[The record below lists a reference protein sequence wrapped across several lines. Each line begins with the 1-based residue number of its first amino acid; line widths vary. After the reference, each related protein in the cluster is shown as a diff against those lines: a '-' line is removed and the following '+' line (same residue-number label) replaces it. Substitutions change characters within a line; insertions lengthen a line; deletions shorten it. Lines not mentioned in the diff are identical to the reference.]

1 MSACVTG
8 PIRASDLALA
18 RNGIWP
24 HASVTECGD
33 DQLSQNTVVFS
44 ARKIVTM
51 NPSRPVATHVA
62 VRDGRIVAIGSFDE
76 IASLGGGKVDQRF
89 KDKVLLPGFV
99 EGHSH
104 IMEGMMWS
112 LPYVGAFDR
121 RSPEGKLVKG
131 LPDVDA
137 IVVRLQ
143 ETEAAMT
150 DPEAPLFAWGFDPL
164 HIGSVSLTRQ
174 DLDRVSTTRPIMVVH
189 ASFHIS
195 NVNTIV
201 LQRAELDRTTNI
213 SGVVM
218 GKDGEPSGE
227 VQGIAARFRV
237 FRVLGT
243 NPLSGNLTADDVNRY
258 ASSSCIQGV
267 TTITDLHND
276 LADLTIEVYRAASR
290 RADFSVR
297 LVPAMASVSHSPEQG
312 VEKIKALKASN
323 NDKLHYG
330 IVKLVVDGSIQGFTA
345 RLRWPGYHN
354 GAPNGL
360 WYIAPEELPSIV
372 AAYHNAGIQLHI
384 HTNGDEATEV
394 ALDAIEA
401 AQIAKPLPD
410 HRHTLQH
417 CQMADAAQF
426 KRMKSLGMCVNLFSN
441 HVYYWGDSHYDLT
454 MGPERANRLDA
465 TGTAL
470 RVGVPFAIHSD
481 APVTPLS
488 PLFTAWCAVNR
499 VSSSGRELGKET
511 EALTVEQALAAITI
525 NAAYT
530 LKLDH
535 MVGSIEA
542 GKYADFAVLDED
554 PLEVAPEKLK
564 DIAIWGTVVGGHVRE
579 APRA

>member
-1 MSACVTG
+1 MSQDT
-8 PIRASDLALA
+8 I
-18 RNGIWP
+18 
-24 HASVTECGD
+24 
-33 DQLSQNTVVFS
+33 VFS

-51 NPSRPVATHVA
+51 NPSRPSATHVA
-62 VRDGRIVAIGSFDE
+62 VQNGRIVAVGSFDE
-76 IASLGGGKVDQRF
+76 IVATSGAKVDDRF

-121 RSPEGKLVKG
+121 RSPEGKLVQG
-131 LPDVDA
+131 LPDIDA
-137 IVVRLQ
+137 IVARLQ
-143 ETEAAMT
+143 EAEAAMT

-164 HIGSVSLTRQ
+164 HIGGVSLTRQ
-174 DLDRVSTTRPIMVVH
+174 DLDRVSTTRSIMVVH

-258 ASSSCIQGV
+258 AASSCIQGV

-290 RADFSVR
+290 RDDFSVR

-312 VEKIKALKASN
+312 VEKIKTLKASN

-394 ALDAIEA
+394 ALDAVEA
-401 AQIAKPLPD
+401 AQIAKPRPD

-441 HVYYWGDSHYDLT
+441 HVYYWGESHYELT

-499 VSSSGRELGKET
+499 VSSSGRVLGKET

-535 MVGSIEA
+535 IVGSIEA

-554 PLEVAPEKLK
+554 PFEVAPEKLK

>member
-1 MSACVTG
+1 
-8 PIRASDLALA
+8 
-18 RNGIWP
+18 
-24 HASVTECGD
+24 
-33 DQLSQNTVVFS
+33 LSQDTIVFS

-51 NPSRPVATHVA
+51 NPSRPSATHVA
-62 VRDGRIVAIGSFDE
+62 VQNGRIVAVGSFDE
-76 IASLGGGKVDQRF
+76 IVATSGAKVDDRF

-121 RSPEGKLVKG
+121 RSPEGKLVQG
-131 LPDVDA
+131 LPDIDA
-137 IVVRLQ
+137 IVARLQ
-143 ETEAAMT
+143 EAEAAMT

-258 ASSSCIQGV
+258 AASSCIQGV

-290 RADFSVR
+290 RDDFSVR

-312 VEKIKALKASN
+312 VEKIKTLKASN

-394 ALDAIEA
+394 ALDAVEA
-401 AQIAKPLPD
+401 AQIAKPRPD

-441 HVYYWGDSHYDLT
+441 HVYYWGDSHYELT

-499 VSSSGRELGKET
+499 VSSSGRVLGKET

-535 MVGSIEA
+535 IVGSIEA

>member
-1 MSACVTG
+1 MSQ
-8 PIRASDLALA
+8 D
-18 RNGIWP
+18 
-24 HASVTECGD
+24 
-33 DQLSQNTVVFS
+33 TVVFS
-44 ARKIVTM
+44 ARKIITM
-51 NPSRPVATHVA
+51 NPSRPSATHVA
-62 VRDGRIVAIGSFDE
+62 VRDGRIVAVGSIDE
-76 IASLGGGKVDQRF
+76 IVGTNGRKVDDRF

-121 RSPEGKLVKG
+121 RSPSGKLVGG
-131 LPDVDA
+131 LADIDA
-137 IVVRLQ
+137 IVARLQ
-143 ETEAAMT
+143 EAEAAMT

-201 LQRAELDRTTNI
+201 LKRAELDRTTNI

-237 FRVLGT
+237 FRVLGS

-258 ASSSCIQGV
+258 ASSCCIQGV
-267 TTITDLHND
+267 TTVTDLHND
-276 LADLTIEVYRAASR
+276 LVEQTIEVYRAASR
-290 RADFSVR
+290 RDEFSVR
-297 LVPAMASVSHSPEQG
+297 LVPALASVSHSPEQG
-312 VEKIKALKASN
+312 VEKIKALRASN
-323 NDKLHYG
+323 TDKLHFG

-360 WYIAPEELPSIV
+360 WYIAPEELPGIV

-394 ALDAIEA
+394 AIDAIEA
-401 AQIAKPLPD
+401 AQIARPLPD

-426 KRMKSLGMCVNLFSN
+426 KRMKALGICVNLFSN
-441 HVYYWGDSHYDLT
+441 HLYYWGDSHYDLT
-454 MGPERANRLDA
+454 MGPERAGRLDA
-465 TGTAL
+465 TATAQRL
-470 RVGVPFAIHSD
+470 GVPFAIHSD

-499 VSSSGRELGKET
+499 ISSGGRVLGADT
-511 EALTVEQALAAITI
+511 EALTAEQALAAITI

-535 MVGSIEA
+535 VVGSIEA
-542 GKYADFAVLDED
+542 GKYADFAVLDD
-554 PLEVAPEKLK
+554 NPLEVAPETIK
-564 DIAIWGTVVGGHVRE
+564 DIAVWGTVVGGVVRE

>member
-1 MSACVTG
+1 MSQDT
-8 PIRASDLALA
+8 I
-18 RNGIWP
+18 
-24 HASVTECGD
+24 
-33 DQLSQNTVVFS
+33 VFS

-51 NPSRPVATHVA
+51 NPSRPSATHVA
-62 VRDGRIVAIGSFDE
+62 VREGRIVAVGSFDE
-76 IASLGGGKVDQRF
+76 IVGTSGAKVDDRF

-121 RSPEGKLVKG
+121 RSPEGKLVQG
-131 LPDVDA
+131 LPDIDA
-137 IVVRLQ
+137 IVARLQ
-143 ETEAAMT
+143 EAEAAMT

-164 HIGSVSLTRQ
+164 HIGSVSLMRQ
-174 DLDRVSTTRPIMVVH
+174 NLDRVSTTRPIMVVH

-237 FRVLGT
+237 FRVFGT

-258 ASSSCIQGV
+258 AASSCIQGV

-290 RADFSVR
+290 RDDFSVR

-312 VEKIKALKASN
+312 VEKIKTLKASN

-394 ALDAIEA
+394 ALDAVEA
-401 AQIAKPLPD
+401 AQIAKPRPD

-441 HVYYWGDSHYDLT
+441 HVYYWGDSHYELT

-499 VSSSGRELGKET
+499 VSSSGRVLGKET

-535 MVGSIEA
+535 IVGSIEA

-554 PLEVAPEKLK
+554 PFEVAPEKLK

>member
-1 MSACVTG
+1 
-8 PIRASDLALA
+8 
-18 RNGIWP
+18 
-24 HASVTECGD
+24 
-33 DQLSQNTVVFS
+33 LSQDTIVFS

-51 NPSRPVATHVA
+51 NPSRPSATHVA
-62 VRDGRIVAIGSFDE
+62 LREGRIVAVGSFDE
-76 IASLGGGKVDQRF
+76 IVGTSGAKVDDRF

-121 RSPEGKLVKG
+121 RSPEGKLVQG
-131 LPDVDA
+131 LPDIDA
-137 IVVRLQ
+137 IVARLQ
-143 ETEAAMT
+143 EAEAAMT

-243 NPLSGNLTADDVNRY
+243 NPLSGNLTADGVNRY
-258 ASSSCIQGV
+258 AASSCIQGV

-276 LADLTIEVYRAASR
+276 LSDLTIEVYRAASR
-290 RADFSVR
+290 RDDFSVR

-312 VEKIKALKASN
+312 VEKIKTLKASN

-394 ALDAIEA
+394 ALDAVEA
-401 AQIAKPLPD
+401 AQIAKPRPD

-454 MGPERANRLDA
+454 MGSERANRLDA

-499 VSSSGRELGKET
+499 VSSSGRVLGKET

-535 MVGSIEA
+535 IVGSIEA

-554 PLEVAPEKLK
+554 PFEVAPEKLK

>member
-1 MSACVTG
+1 MSQDT
-8 PIRASDLALA
+8 I
-18 RNGIWP
+18 
-24 HASVTECGD
+24 
-33 DQLSQNTVVFS
+33 VFS

-51 NPSRPVATHVA
+51 NPSRPSATHVA
-62 VRDGRIVAIGSFDE
+62 VRDGRIVAVGSFDE
-76 IASLGGGKVDQRF
+76 IVGTSGAKVDDRF

-121 RSPEGKLVKG
+121 RSPEGKLVQG
-131 LPDVDA
+131 LPDIDA
-137 IVVRLQ
+137 IVARLQ
-143 ETEAAMT
+143 EAEAAMT
-150 DPEAPLFAWGFDPL
+150 DAEAPLFAWGFDPL
-164 HIGSVSLTRQ
+164 HIGSVSLMRQ
-174 DLDRVSTTRPIMVVH
+174 NLDRVSTTRPIMVVH

-258 ASSSCIQGV
+258 AASSCIQGV

-290 RADFSVR
+290 RDDFSVR

-312 VEKIKALKASN
+312 VEKIKTLKASN

-394 ALDAIEA
+394 ALDAVEA
-401 AQIAKPLPD
+401 AQIAKPRPD

-441 HVYYWGDSHYDLT
+441 HVYYWGDSHYELT

-499 VSSSGRELGKET
+499 VSSSGRVLGKET

-535 MVGSIEA
+535 IVGSIEA

-554 PLEVAPEKLK
+554 PFEVAPEKLK

>member
-1 MSACVTG
+1 MSQDT
-8 PIRASDLALA
+8 I
-18 RNGIWP
+18 
-24 HASVTECGD
+24 
-33 DQLSQNTVVFS
+33 VFS

-51 NPSRPVATHVA
+51 NPSRPSATHVA
-62 VRDGRIVAIGSFDE
+62 VREGRIVAVGSLDE
-76 IASLGGGKVDQRF
+76 IVGASGVRVDDRF

-131 LPDVDA
+131 LSDIDA
-137 IVVRLQ
+137 IVARLQ
-143 ETEAAMT
+143 EAEAAMT

-258 ASSSCIQGV
+258 AASSCIQGV

-290 RADFSVR
+290 RDDFSVR

-426 KRMKSLGMCVNLFSN
+426 KRMKSLGICVNLFSN

-470 RVGVPFAIHSD
+470 RTGVPFAIHSD

-499 VSSSGRELGKET
+499 ISSSGRVLGKET

-535 MVGSIEA
+535 IVGSIEA

-554 PLEVAPEKLK
+554 PLEVTPEKLK

>member
-1 MSACVTG
+1 MSQDT
-8 PIRASDLALA
+8 I
-18 RNGIWP
+18 
-24 HASVTECGD
+24 
-33 DQLSQNTVVFS
+33 VFS

-51 NPSRPVATHVA
+51 NPSRPSATHVA
-62 VRDGRIVAIGSFDE
+62 VRDGRIVAVGSFDE
-76 IASLGGGKVDQRF
+76 IVGTSGAKVDDRF

-121 RSPEGKLVKG
+121 RSPEGKLVQG
-131 LPDVDA
+131 LPDIDA
-137 IVVRLQ
+137 IVGRLQ
-143 ETEAAMT
+143 EAEAAMT

-174 DLDRVSTTRPIMVVH
+174 DLDRVSATRPIMVVH

-258 ASSSCIQGV
+258 AASSCIQGV

-290 RADFSVR
+290 RDDFSVR

-312 VEKIKALKASN
+312 VEKIKTLKASN

-394 ALDAIEA
+394 ALDAVEA
-401 AQIAKPLPD
+401 AQIARPRPD

-441 HVYYWGDSHYDLT
+441 HVYYWGDSHYELT

-499 VSSSGRELGKET
+499 VSSSGRVLGKET

-535 MVGSIEA
+535 IVGSIEA

-554 PLEVAPEKLK
+554 PFEVAPKKLK

>member
-1 MSACVTG
+1 MSQDT
-8 PIRASDLALA
+8 I
-18 RNGIWP
+18 
-24 HASVTECGD
+24 
-33 DQLSQNTVVFS
+33 VFS

-51 NPSRPVATHVA
+51 NPSRPSATHVA
-62 VRDGRIVAIGSFDE
+62 VREGRIVAVGSFDE
-76 IASLGGGKVDQRF
+76 IVGTSGAKVDDRF

-121 RSPEGKLVKG
+121 RSPEGKLVQG
-131 LPDVDA
+131 LPDIDA
-137 IVVRLQ
+137 IVARLQ
-143 ETEAAMT
+143 EAEAAMT

-164 HIGSVSLTRQ
+164 HIGSVSLMRQ
-174 DLDRVSTTRPIMVVH
+174 NLDRVSTTRPIMVVH

-258 ASSSCIQGV
+258 AASSCIQGV

-290 RADFSVR
+290 RDDFSVR

-312 VEKIKALKASN
+312 VEKIKTLKASN

-372 AAYHNAGIQLHI
+372 AAYHNAGILLHI

-394 ALDAIEA
+394 ALDAVEA
-401 AQIAKPLPD
+401 AQIAKPRPD

-441 HVYYWGDSHYDLT
+441 HVYYWGDSHYELT

-499 VSSSGRELGKET
+499 VSSSGRVLGKET

-535 MVGSIEA
+535 IVGSIEA

-554 PLEVAPEKLK
+554 PFEVAPEKLK

>member
-1 MSACVTG
+1 
-8 PIRASDLALA
+8 
-18 RNGIWP
+18 
-24 HASVTECGD
+24 
-33 DQLSQNTVVFS
+33 LSQDTIVFS

-51 NPSRPVATHVA
+51 NPSRPSATHVA
-62 VRDGRIVAIGSFDE
+62 VREGRIVAVGSFDE
-76 IASLGGGKVDQRF
+76 IVGTSGAKVDDRF

-121 RSPEGKLVKG
+121 RSPEGKLVQG
-131 LPDVDA
+131 LPDIDA
-137 IVVRLQ
+137 IVARLQ
-143 ETEAAMT
+143 EAEAAMT

-164 HIGSVSLTRQ
+164 HIGSVSLMRQ
-174 DLDRVSTTRPIMVVH
+174 NLDRVSTTRPIMVVH

-258 ASSSCIQGV
+258 AASSCIQGV

-290 RADFSVR
+290 RDDFSVR

-312 VEKIKALKASN
+312 VEKIKTLKASN

-394 ALDAIEA
+394 ALDAVEA
-401 AQIAKPLPD
+401 AQIAKPRPD

-441 HVYYWGDSHYDLT
+441 HVYYWGDSHYELT

-499 VSSSGRELGKET
+499 VSSSGRVLGKET

-535 MVGSIEA
+535 IVGSIEA

-554 PLEVAPEKLK
+554 PFEVAPEKLK

>member
-1 MSACVTG
+1 MSQDT
-8 PIRASDLALA
+8 I
-18 RNGIWP
+18 
-24 HASVTECGD
+24 
-33 DQLSQNTVVFS
+33 VFS

-51 NPSRPVATHVA
+51 NPSRPSATHVA
-62 VRDGRIVAIGSFDE
+62 VQNGRIVAVGSFDE
-76 IASLGGGKVDQRF
+76 IVATSGAKVDDRF

-121 RSPEGKLVKG
+121 RSPEGKLVQG
-131 LPDVDA
+131 LPDIDA
-137 IVVRLQ
+137 IVARLQ
-143 ETEAAMT
+143 EAEAAMT
-150 DPEAPLFAWGFDPL
+150 DAEAPLFAWGFDPL

-258 ASSSCIQGV
+258 AASSCIQGV

-290 RADFSVR
+290 RDDFSVR

-312 VEKIKALKASN
+312 VEKIKTLKASN

-394 ALDAIEA
+394 ALDAVEA
-401 AQIAKPLPD
+401 AQIAKPRPD

-441 HVYYWGDSHYDLT
+441 HIYYWGDSHYELT

-499 VSSSGRELGKET
+499 VSSSGRVLGKET

-535 MVGSIEA
+535 IVGSIEA

>member
-1 MSACVTG
+1 
-8 PIRASDLALA
+8 
-18 RNGIWP
+18 
-24 HASVTECGD
+24 
-33 DQLSQNTVVFS
+33 LSQDTIVFS

-51 NPSRPVATHVA
+51 NPSRPSATHVA
-62 VRDGRIVAIGSFDE
+62 VQNGRIVAVGSFDE
-76 IASLGGGKVDQRF
+76 IVATSGAKVDDRF

-121 RSPEGKLVKG
+121 RSPEGKLVQG
-131 LPDVDA
+131 LPDIDA
-137 IVVRLQ
+137 IVARLQ
-143 ETEAAMT
+143 EAEAAMT
-150 DPEAPLFAWGFDPL
+150 NPEAPLFAWGFDPL

-258 ASSSCIQGV
+258 AASSCIQGV

-290 RADFSVR
+290 RDDFSVR

-312 VEKIKALKASN
+312 VEKIKTLKASN

-384 HTNGDEATEV
+384 HTNGDAATEV
-394 ALDAIEA
+394 ALDAVEA
-401 AQIAKPLPD
+401 AQIAKPRPD

-441 HVYYWGDSHYDLT
+441 HVYYWGDSHYELT

-499 VSSSGRELGKET
+499 VSSSGRVLGKET

-535 MVGSIEA
+535 IVGSIEA

-554 PLEVAPEKLK
+554 PFEVAPEKLK

>member
-1 MSACVTG
+1 
-8 PIRASDLALA
+8 
-18 RNGIWP
+18 
-24 HASVTECGD
+24 
-33 DQLSQNTVVFS
+33 LSQDTIVFS

-51 NPSRPVATHVA
+51 NPSRPSATHVA
-62 VRDGRIVAIGSFDE
+62 VQNGRIVAVGSFDE
-76 IASLGGGKVDQRF
+76 IVATSGAKVDDRF

-121 RSPEGKLVKG
+121 RSPEGKLVQG
-131 LPDVDA
+131 LPDIDA
-137 IVVRLQ
+137 IVARLQ
-143 ETEAAMT
+143 EAEAAMT

-258 ASSSCIQGV
+258 AASSCIQGV

-290 RADFSVR
+290 RDDFSVR

-312 VEKIKALKASN
+312 VEKIKTLKASN

-394 ALDAIEA
+394 ALDAVEA
-401 AQIAKPLPD
+401 AQIAKPRPD

-441 HVYYWGDSHYDLT
+441 HVYYWGDSHYELT

-499 VSSSGRELGKET
+499 VSSSGRVLGKET

-535 MVGSIEA
+535 IVGSIEA

-554 PLEVAPEKLK
+554 PFEVAPEKLK

>member
-1 MSACVTG
+1 MSQDT
-8 PIRASDLALA
+8 I
-18 RNGIWP
+18 
-24 HASVTECGD
+24 
-33 DQLSQNTVVFS
+33 VFS

-51 NPSRPVATHVA
+51 NPSRPSATHVA
-62 VRDGRIVAIGSFDE
+62 VQNGRIVAVGSFAE
-76 IASLGGGKVDQRF
+76 IVATSGAKVDDRF

-121 RSPEGKLVKG
+121 RSPEGKLVQG
-131 LPDVDA
+131 LPDIDA
-137 IVVRLQ
+137 IVARLQ
-143 ETEAAMT
+143 EAEAAMT
-150 DPEAPLFAWGFDPL
+150 DAEAPLFAWGFDPL

-258 ASSSCIQGV
+258 AASSCIQGV

-290 RADFSVR
+290 RDDFSVR

-312 VEKIKALKASN
+312 VEKIKTLKASN

-394 ALDAIEA
+394 ALDAVEA
-401 AQIAKPLPD
+401 AQIAKPRPD

-441 HVYYWGDSHYDLT
+441 HIYYWGDSHYELT

-499 VSSSGRELGKET
+499 VSSSGRVLGKET

-535 MVGSIEA
+535 IVGSIEA